1 MSIET
6 HKTIVN
12 RFFQEGLSDG
22 KLEILENILSPECS
36 YFDGGIQEHSTRKDF
51 IEYVREARK
60 PFTYTEVV
68 VEDVIAEGDKAA
80 VRCTYHLETESD
92 RFTIPVM
99 GFFQFDDCK
108 IVKIWRNMAASGDGE

>member
-1 MSIET
+1 M
-6 HKTIVN
+6 
-12 RFFQEGLSDG
+12 
-22 KLEILENILSPECS
+22 SPECS

-60 PFTYTEVV
+60 PYTYTEVV
-68 VEDVIAEGDKAA
+68 VEDVIAEGDKVA